1 MSGTITIIV
10 SSSISGGL
18 GRAAP
23 IFPVL
28 IMLIY
33 CVLIWKS
40 GMVSEDAGDSLYYL
54 GFAFTLVA
62 LIVALAGT
70 FFNQQAIEL
79 RLIVKAFGIALSTTV
94 IGLVLRIILL
104 SFVDDRTG
112 RELPEL
118 AYEDAMTALQELQM
132 EVQNTVQ
139 TLSKWRTEAAEH
151 WRTVREEEMGSV
163 QEVLGVHK
171 RFLSEQAA
179 TFQTKLTDAY
189 SGLEKYSED
198 ALSKIR
204 TAAEEATEQVKEVAL
219 SGVGEIGAVAA
230 AVQQTLQAAL
240 STWVTEI
247 GKAAESVGTDV
258 AKQIEGGF
266 AKVVEASEALA
277 ESFAGAAQRLSEVHF
292 DRINQ
297 ALEEAQRLTV
307 DGFSELSQK
316 VSGLGDQLVASFPSE
331 GEYRKSFDVL
341 NASLASAVEKNR
353 VAMDHMQVATVET
366 VALFTKVGEELK
378 NAGQTLGFEEVRSSV
393 QSLAQSMNL
402 HKESIATTGE
412 ALTQIDT
419 DLARV
424 VQSVPSLA
432 AVLENM
438 GAELGSELRDI
449 GELQRQ
455 LRVARQ
461 AMIQDL
467 TSSEKA
473 LREVMNTLT
482 EGVRQLR
489 GEIKS
494 ERTR

>member
-1 MSGTITIIV
+1 M
-10 SSSISGGL
+10 
-18 GRAAP
+18 
-23 IFPVL
+23 
-28 IMLIY
+28 
-33 CVLIWKS
+33 
-40 GMVSEDAGDSLYYL
+40 
-54 GFAFTLVA
+54 
-62 LIVALAGT
+62 
-70 FFNQQAIEL
+70 
-79 RLIVKAFGIALSTTV
+79 
-94 IGLVLRIILL
+94 
-104 SFVDDRTG
+104 
-112 RELPEL
+112 
-118 AYEDAMTALQELQM
+118 
-132 EVQNTVQ
+132 
-139 TLSKWRTEAAEH
+139 
-151 WRTVREEEMGSV
+151 
-163 QEVLGVHK
+163 
-171 RFLSEQAA
+171 
-179 TFQTKLTDAY
+179 
-189 SGLEKYSED
+189 
-198 ALSKIR
+198 
-204 TAAEEATEQVKEVAL
+204 
-219 SGVGEIGAVAA
+219 
-230 AVQQTLQAAL
+230 
-240 STWVTEI
+240 I